1 MNVSVMA
8 QGRFGSS
15 ISSLTD
21 LNGDGLKDV
30 AVGAPLEDDHR
41 GAVYIYLGEK
51 LKGIRPEFS
60 QVRQT
65 KMEIVQKGSK
75 KMIKENIHPSWDI
88 NIKAF
93 S

>member
-1 MNVSVMA
+1 MNVSVLS

-51 LKGIRPEFS
+51 LNGIRPKFS
-60 QVRQT
+60 QVRPT
-65 KMEIVQKGSK
+65 KMEIIQNG
-75 KMIKENIHPSWDI
+75 PSQSNKTDI
-88 NIKAF
+88 PPGI
-93 S
+93 